1 MKDNKKG
8 YKNASCT
15 LPILEVKVSGDK
27 KTVEG
32 YFASFNNIDSDG
44 DKIRKGAFD
53 KSIQEHGPSSES
65 NRKIAHLAYH
75 DTRRPLGV
83 IEELYS
89 DEKGLYFRSTLG
101 EHTDGKDFGFMY
113 NDGIIREHSIGFN
126 YIYDKMDFIEIEEE
140 KATNDIEKMYGGYW
154 DIQEVKL
161 WEGSAVVFGAN
172 SETPNLSIIKSQD
185 DLNNHLEEINE
196 RMEVFIKALTD
207 DNLSKKYN
215 ELFVLE
221 LMQLKE
227 QYNSLLKFEKPIEK
241 ITLQDQEPNLK
252 EQEEELKRRILLS

>member
-8 YKNASCT
+8 YKNASC
-15 LPILEVKVSGDK
+15 LLSVAEIKADSKNGI
-27 KTVEG
+27 VEG
-32 YFASFNNIDSDG
+32 YFSGFNNVDSDA
-44 DKIRKGAFD
+44 DRILQGAFS
-53 KSIQEHGPSSES
+53 KSIKEHGPSSES

-75 DTRRPLGV
+75 DTRRPIGV
-83 IEELYS
+83 IQELKEDSTGLHFVSKMGTHTEGQDFLKMYEE
-89 DEKGLYFRSTLG
+89 GL
-101 EHTDGKDFGFMY
+101 
-113 NDGIIREHSIGFN
+113 IREHSIGFN
-126 YIYDKMDFIEIEEE
+126 YIADKIKESKEGDQTI
-140 KATNDIEKMYGGYW
+140 W

-207 DNLSKKYN
+207 NNLSKKYN

-221 LMQLKE
+221 LVQLKG

-241 ITLQDQEPNLK
+241 ITLEDQEPNLK

>member
-8 YKNASCT
+8 YKNASC
-15 LPILEVKVSGDK
+15 LLSVAEIKADSKNGI
-27 KTVEG
+27 VEG
-32 YFASFNNIDSDG
+32 YFSGFNNVDSDS
-44 DKIRKGAFD
+44 DRILQGAFS
-53 KSIQEHGPSSES
+53 KSIKEHGPSSES

-75 DTRRPLGV
+75 DTRRPIGV
-83 IEELYS
+83 IQELKEDSTGLHFVSKMGSHTEGQDFLKMYEE
-89 DEKGLYFRSTLG
+89 GL
-101 EHTDGKDFGFMY
+101 
-113 NDGIIREHSIGFN
+113 IREHSIGFN
-126 YIYDKMDFIEIEEE
+126 YISDKIKESKEGDQTI
-140 KATNDIEKMYGGYW
+140 W

-207 DNLSKKYN
+207 NNLSKKYN

-221 LMQLKE
+221 LVQLKG

-241 ITLQDQEPNLK
+241 ITLEDQEPNLK

>member
-8 YKNASCT
+8 YKNASC
-15 LPILEVKVSGDK
+15 LLSVAEIKADSKNGI
-27 KTVEG
+27 VEG
-32 YFASFNNIDSDG
+32 YFSGFNNIDSDA
-44 DKIRKGAFD
+44 DRILQGAFS
-53 KSIQEHGPSSES
+53 KSIKEHGPSSES

-75 DTRRPLGV
+75 DTRRPIGV
-83 IEELYS
+83 IQELKEDSTGLHFVSKMGTHTEGQDFLKMYEE
-89 DEKGLYFRSTLG
+89 GL
-101 EHTDGKDFGFMY
+101 
-113 NDGIIREHSIGFN
+113 IREHSIGFN
-126 YIYDKMDFIEIEEE
+126 YIADKIKESKEGDQTI
-140 KATNDIEKMYGGYW
+140 W

-221 LMQLKE
+221 LVQLKG

-241 ITLQDQEPNLK
+241 ITLEDQEPNLK

>member
-75 DTRRPLGV
+75 DTRRPIGV
-83 IEELYS
+83 LAELKEDS
-89 DEKGLYFRSTLG
+89 TGLYFVSKMG
-101 EHTDGKDFGFMY
+101 SHTEGQDFLKMY
-113 NDGIIREHSIGFN
+113 EEGLIREHSIGFN
-126 YIYDKMDFIEIEEE
+126 YISDKIKESKEGDQTI
-140 KATNDIEKMYGGYW
+140 W

-207 DNLSKKYN
+207 NNLSKKYN

>member
-8 YKNASCT
+8 YKNASC
-15 LPILEVKVSGDK
+15 LLSVQEVKADSKNGI
-27 KTVEG
+27 VEG
-32 YFASFNNIDSDG
+32 YFSGFNNIDSDA
-44 DKIRKGAFD
+44 DRILQGAFS
-53 KSIQEHGPSSES
+53 KSIKEHGPSSES

-75 DTRRPLGV
+75 DTRRPIGV
-83 IEELYS
+83 IQELKEDSTGLHFVSKMGSHTEGQDFLKMYEE
-89 DEKGLYFRSTLG
+89 GL
-101 EHTDGKDFGFMY
+101 
-113 NDGIIREHSIGFN
+113 IREHSIGFN
-126 YIYDKMDFIEIEEE
+126 YISDKIKESKEGDQTIW
-140 KATNDIEKMYGGYW
+140 N
-154 DIQEVKL
+154 IQEVKL

-207 DNLSKKYN
+207 NNLSKKYN

-221 LMQLKE
+221 LVQLKG

-241 ITLQDQEPNLK
+241 ITLEDQEPNLK